1 MGAEGARRHGWLD
14 AQHVQRGPASP
25 GDAWKPNYSDRRSPA
40 NRKLGGSGN
49 LEERLFHRTCEQ
61 HIVLVGEGQLL
72 SRSITTSREG
82 EPFLVRQ

>member
-40 NRKLGGSGN
+40 NRKLGGSGK
-49 LEERLFHRTCEQ
+49 LEERIFHRTCEQ

-72 SRSITTSREG
+72 SRSITTS
-82 EPFLVRQ
+82 

>member
-40 NRKLGGSGN
+40 NRKLGGSGK
-49 LEERLFHRTCEQ
+49 LEERIFHRTGEQ
-61 HIVLVGEGQLL
+61 HIFLVGEGQLL